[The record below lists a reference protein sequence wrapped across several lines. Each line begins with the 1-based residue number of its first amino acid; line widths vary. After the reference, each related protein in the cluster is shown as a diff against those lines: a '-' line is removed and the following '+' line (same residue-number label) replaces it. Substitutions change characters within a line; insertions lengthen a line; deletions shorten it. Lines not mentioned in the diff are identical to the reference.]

1 MFWVIQMSCGHSPH
15 DDKIANLSV
24 DSIYRTPEEKEKYKI
39 LKNQFLEI
47 WFDSSNCY
55 VKEYFKKPKYAFE
68 SSAQVKKMVV

>member
-1 MFWVIQMSCGHSPH
+1 MSCGHSPH